1 MPDLVLL
8 DLALPGLT
16 GYSVMENLKACD
28 LGRAIPI
35 IITSA
40 MDSPEDIE
48 KAIQLGAVDYLVKP
62 YSMNDLLLRV
72 NHTLSDLQSKNSIA

>member
-1 MPDLVLL
+1 V
-8 DLALPGLT
+8 LT
-16 GYSVMENLKACD
+16 GYSSIATAV
-28 LGRAIPI
+28 
-35 IITSA
+35 
-40 MDSPEDIE
+40 